1 MCLSCQALWTL
12 YILCTA
18 GDHGK
23 QCRDTFPHCLSVT
36 WWESHTL
43 TGNSLPWMPQGP
55 LAPGLSMDPRTPVQ
69 ADTLPKPT
77 IWAEPGSVIPRGK
90 PVAIRCQGTL
100 ETQEYRLH
108 KERNPVPWDQ
118 KSPLEP
124 GEKANFSIPHMTEK
138 YSGTYHCY
146 YLGPTGW
153 SEHSDPLELVVTGF
167 YTKPTLSALP
177 SPLVISGGNVTLQC
191 GSKLGFARFVL
202 TKEGENKTSWTLD
215 SQRQPNGQF
224 QALFPVGPVIPFHK
238 WMFSCYG
245 FYRNYPHVWSHP
257 SDPLELLVSA
267 SHPQDYTVENLIRMS
282 AAGLIL
288 VVLGILLFQAQHS
301 QKRPQEADRK

>member
-1 MCLSCQALWTL
+1 MTSVYGRTSLRGNTCCPCLSCWTPSSPSALLRTEGEDTMTPTL
-12 YILCTA
+12 MALV
-18 GDHGK
+18 
-23 QCRDTFPHCLSVT
+23 FL
-36 WWESHTL
+36 
-43 TGNSLPWMPQGP
+43 
-55 LAPGLSMDPRTPVQ
+55 GLSMDPRTPVQ

-267 SHPQDYTVENLIRMS
+267 WKVQDQNDTPTSCLDS
-282 AAGLIL
+282 AGSSLFTRCFPRGCCHSIHIWNQQYL
-288 VVLGILLFQAQHS
+288 V
-301 QKRPQEADRK
+301 